1 MRITNGY
8 GKCGWQMWMAKVNE
22 KYGWQMWM
30 ANEEGKCE
38 WQMRMANVVIP
49 SKLVELTV
57 GEYDGLADDIAS
69 GGRDANANT
78 RRFCE
83 ANS

>member
-1 MRITNGY
+1 MGMANVD
-8 GKCGWQMWMAKVNE
+8 GKCGWPMLMKNMDGRCGWQMWMA
-22 KYGWQMWM
+22 
-30 ANEEGKCE
+30 
-38 WQMRMANVVIP
+38 NVVSA